1 MSTRILRLSLLA
13 LAVSAGTSIQA
24 QTNSAAYDEIALR
37 NFTLDLLDKQARE
50 QSERQEA
57 TQLRAWSRLM
67 QTAFEF
73 DTNHD
78 SKLDVQELAA
88 WQQAVRRAV
97 EKDPA
102 VLRRFDVNTN
112 SKLDDA
118 EWAACWKALTAP
130 AAKTIKAPLLL
141 SELK

>member
-13 LAVSAGTSIQA
+13 LAVSACTSIQA

-67 QTAFEF
+67 KTAFAF
-73 DTNHD
+73 DANHD
-78 SKLDVQELAA
+78 GKLDVQELAA

-102 VLRRFDVNTN
+102 VLRRFDMNTN

>member
-1 MSTRILRLSLLA
+1 MSTRIFRLSLLV
-13 LAVSAGTSIQA
+13 LAVSAGAPLWA

-57 TQLRAWSRLM
+57 AQQQSWRRLM
-67 QTAFEF
+67 LTAFAF
-73 DTNHD
+73 DANHD
-78 SKLDVQELAA
+78 GTLDAQELAT

-118 EWAACWKALTAP
+118 EWVACWKLLTAP
-130 AAKTIKAPLLL
+130 AAKTIKSPLLL